1 MGEIIN
7 RLAQKPR
14 TLFLVDGIGAFIT
27 AFLLLAIL
35 RTFNDYVGM
44 PRMALTSLSIIAA
57 VFCLYSISCYFLLND
72 NWQPFLKAISVANL
86 LYCCLTSGLV
96 IYYYNSLTILGVIYF
111 LAEIIIIVVLVYVEL
126 KVLNRL
132 KNISGVS

>member
-35 RTFNDYVGM
+35 RTFNEYVGM

-132 KNISGVS
+132 KNISGVR

>member
-35 RTFNDYVGM
+35 RTFNEYVGM

>member
-14 TLFLVDGIGAFIT
+14 ALFLVDGIGAFIT

-126 KVLNRL
+126 KVLNRH

>member
-14 TLFLVDGIGAFIT
+14 ALFLVDGIGAFIT

-35 RTFNDYVGM
+35 RTFNEYVGM
-44 PRMALTSLSIIAA
+44 PPAVLT
-57 VFCLYSISCYFLLND
+57 CSISCYFLLND